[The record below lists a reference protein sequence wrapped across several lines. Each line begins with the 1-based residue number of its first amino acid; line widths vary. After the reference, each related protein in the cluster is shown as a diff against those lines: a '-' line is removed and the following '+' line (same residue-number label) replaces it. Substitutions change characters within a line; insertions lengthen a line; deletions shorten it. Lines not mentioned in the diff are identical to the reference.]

1 MRVGLTGGIGAGK
14 STVARRL
21 VERGAVLVD
30 ADVVARE
37 VVRPGTPGL
46 AAVVDRFTAGVLA
59 PDGSLDRAALG
70 RIVFADAAARAELN
84 AIVHPLVAARRAE
97 LVAAAPAG
105 AVVVEDVP
113 LLVET
118 GLAPRSHL
126 VVVVH
131 ADAAERERRL
141 VTERGMS
148 PADARARLAA
158 QASDAERRAAADV
171 WLDNPR
177 RHDGP
182 DPLPGLVDALWDE
195 RLVPYARHLAAR
207 ERAPRPQRAVL
218 VAPDPGWPAE
228 AARAIARVRHVAGE
242 RALSVEHT
250 GSTAVPGLL
259 AKDVLDLQVVTADL
273 ATAGRVADD
282 LLAAGLVRQ
291 AGRWWDRL
299 PGGAATVDD
308 ASTVNRASTV
318 DKAFA
323 ANADPARAVNC
334 HVRPATSPVWRHVL
348 LFRDRLRTDAGDR
361 AAYAALKQR
370 LAAAPHADVDAYA
383 AGKSSFVDA
392 VLERAAATLPRPELP
407 G

>member
-1 MRVGLTGGIGAGK
+1 VLRVGLTGGIGAGK

-21 VERGAVLVD
+21 AQRGAVLVD
-30 ADVVARE
+30 ADLVARE
-37 VVRPGTPGL
+37 VVQPGTPGL
-46 AAVVDRFTAGVLA
+46 AAVIRRFGPGVLSA
-59 PDGSLDRAALG
+59 DGTLDRPALG
-70 RIVFADAAARAELN
+70 RIVFADAAARADLN

-97 LVAAAPAG
+97 LAAAAPPG

-118 GLAPRSHL
+118 GLTPGFHL

-141 VTERGMS
+141 VAERGMS
-148 PADARARLAA
+148 PADARARIAA
-158 QASDAERRAAADV
+158 QAGDEERRAAADV

-177 RHDGP
+177 RDDGP
-182 DPLPGLVDALWDE
+182 DPLPAVVDALWHE

-207 ERAPRPQRAVL
+207 ERAPRPGQAVL
-218 VAPDPGWPAE
+218 VAPDPAWPGE
-228 AARAIARVRHVAGE
+228 AARAVARVRRVAGE

-273 ATAGRVADD
+273 ATAAAVADD

-291 AGRWWDRL
+291 DGRWCDRL
-299 PGGAATVDD
+299 PGGT
-308 ASTVNRASTV
+308 STVE
-318 DKAFA
+318 KAFA
-323 ANADPARAVNC
+323 AGADPGRAVNC
-334 HVRPATSPVWRHVL
+334 HVRPADSPTWRHVL

-383 AGKSSFVDA
+383 AGKSAFVDA
-392 VLERAAATLPRPELP
+392 VLERAAATLPRPALSGPELP

>member
-1 MRVGLTGGIGAGK
+1 VLRVGLTGGIGAGK

-21 VERGAVLVD
+21 AALGAVLVD
-30 ADVVARE
+30 ADVIARE
-37 VVRPGTPGL
+37 VVAPGTAGL
-46 AAVVDRFTAGVLA
+46 AAVVERFGADLLSSAGVL
-59 PDGSLDRAALG
+59 DRPALG
-70 RIVFADAAARAELN
+70 RIVFADADARADLN

-97 LVAAAPAG
+97 LAAAAPPG

-118 GLAPRSHL
+118 GLAPGFPL

-141 VTERGMS
+141 VAERGMS
-148 PADARARLAA
+148 PADARARIAA
-158 QASDAERRAAADV
+158 QAGDEERRATADV

-177 RHDGP
+177 RDAGP
-182 DPLPGLVDALWDE
+182 DPLPTVVAELWHE
-195 RLVPYARHLAAR
+195 RLVPFARNLAVP
-207 ERAPRPQRAVL
+207 ERAPRPGHAVL
-218 VAPDPGWPAE
+218 VAPDPAWPAE
-228 AARAIARVRHVAGE
+228 AARAVARVRRVAGE

-259 AKDVLDLQVVTADL
+259 AKDVLDLQVVTSDL
-273 ATAGRVADD
+273 PTAARVAED

-291 AGRWWDRL
+291 DGRWYDRL
-299 PGGAATVDD
+299 PGPGGDE
-308 ASTVNRASTV
+308 TV

-323 ANADPARAVNC
+323 ANADPGRAVNC

-348 LFRDRLRTDAGDR
+348 LFRDRLRADAGDR
-361 AAYAALKQR
+361 EAYAALKQR

-383 AGKSSFVDA
+383 AGKSAFVDA

-407 G
+407 V

>member
-1 MRVGLTGGIGAGK
+1 MLRVGLTGGIGAGK

-21 VERGAVLVD
+21 AELGAVLVD
-30 ADVVARE
+30 ADLVARE
-37 VVRPGTPGL
+37 VVQPGTPGL
-46 AAVVDRFTAGVLA
+46 AAVAARFGAGVLSA
-59 PDGSLDRAALG
+59 DGRLDRPALG
-70 RIVFADAAARAELN
+70 RIVFADAAARADLN
-84 AIVHPLVAARRAE
+84 AVVHPLVAARRAE
-97 LVAAAPAG
+97 LAAAAPAG

-118 GLAPRSHL
+118 GLSAGFHL

-141 VTERGMS
+141 VAERGMS
-148 PADARARLAA
+148 PADARARIAA
-158 QASDAERRAAADV
+158 QAGDEERRGAADV

-177 RHDGP
+177 RDGGP
-182 DPLPGLVDALWDE
+182 DPLPAVVEALWHE
-195 RLVPYARHLAAR
+195 RLVPYARHLTAR
-207 ERAPRPQRAVL
+207 ERAPRPAHAVL

-228 AARAIARVRHVAGE
+228 AARALARVRRVAGE

-273 ATAGRVADD
+273 ATAGEVADD

-291 AGRWWDRL
+291 AGRWYDRL
-299 PGGAATVDD
+299 PGGGDD
-308 ASTVNRASTV
+308 ATV

-323 ANADPARAVNC
+323 ANADPGRAVNC

-348 LFRDRLRTDAGDR
+348 LFRDRLRADAGDR

-370 LAAAPHADVDAYA
+370 LAAAPHADVQAYA
-383 AGKSSFVDA
+383 AGKSAFVDA

-407 G
+407 R